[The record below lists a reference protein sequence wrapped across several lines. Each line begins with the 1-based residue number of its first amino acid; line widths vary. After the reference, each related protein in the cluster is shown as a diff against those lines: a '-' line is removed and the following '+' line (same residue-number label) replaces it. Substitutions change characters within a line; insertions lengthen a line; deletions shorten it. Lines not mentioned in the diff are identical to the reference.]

1 MSNTLTNVMHKILAR
16 SLTVLRETCLLPQ
29 LVNTGYS
36 LDAKTKG
43 NTVDVPSSVAATI
56 YDVSGSQTPRTPT
69 DHTQGLVQVTLD
81 KWKGSN
87 FHLTDQERTM
97 INKDEHFIPGQM
109 GECVRA
115 IANQVNSD
123 ILSVYTG
130 IYGYVGTAGTTPFSN
145 STDRTAT
152 KDATLIVAKLNDQ
165 LCPPSGRSAVLNTT
179 AVAEALALPQ
189 FSHAEKAASSNVL
202 DTATIGNKYNIDWFS
217 ENAIG
222 SHTLGAAGTV
232 LVDQADV
239 AIGDTDVHFDG
250 LTTKAS
256 VGDIFTVAGDTQT
269 YTVLTASDL
278 STNDGDMTF
287 APAAKVA
294 WANDAAVTFKA
305 THVINLA
312 FNREAI
318 ALATAPFEK
327 DLNPNPSV
335 FMRDKVTGL
344 ILRLEIVRQN
354 KQTMW
359 ELDVLYGV
367 KLVRP
372 EFACR
377 LAG

>member
-1 MSNTLTNVMHKILAR
+1 M
-16 SLTVLRETCLLPQ
+16 PQ

-56 YDVSGSQTPRTPT
+56 YDITASQTPRTPT

-87 FHLTDQERTM
+87 FHLTDQERTQ
-97 INKDEHFIPGQM
+97 INKDEHFIPKQM
-109 GECVRA
+109 GECVRV
-115 IANQVNSD
+115 IANQVNTD

-152 KDATLIVAKLNDQ
+152 KDATLTVAKLNDQ
-165 LCPPSGRSAVLNTT
+165 LCPKTGRVAVIDTT
-179 AVAEALALPQ
+179 AEAEATALPQ
-189 FSHAEKAASSNVL
+189 FSHAEKAASANVL
-202 DTATIGNKYNIDWFS
+202 NTASLGNKYNIDWYS

-222 SHTLGAAGTV
+222 SHTAGT
-232 LVDQADV
+232 
-239 AIGDTDVHFDG
+239 ITTG
-250 LTTKAS
+250 LAVKAS
-256 VGDIFTVAGDTQT
+256 TVHAVGVKSVVCTTEASTGACALLEGDIVLFAGDTQT
-269 YTVLTASDL
+269 YVLTAAATQASAATDVTL
-278 STNDGDMTF
+278 
-287 APAAKVA
+287 AIEPALKVA
-294 WANDAAVTFKA
+294 TAGSEAVTVKA
-305 THVINLA
+305 THVVNLA

-318 ALATAPFEK
+318 ALATAPFEN

-335 FMRDKVTGL
+335 FMRDPVTGL
-344 ILRLEIVRQN
+344 VLRLEIVRQN

-359 ELDVLYGV
+359 ELDILYGV
-367 KLVRP
+367 KLIRP